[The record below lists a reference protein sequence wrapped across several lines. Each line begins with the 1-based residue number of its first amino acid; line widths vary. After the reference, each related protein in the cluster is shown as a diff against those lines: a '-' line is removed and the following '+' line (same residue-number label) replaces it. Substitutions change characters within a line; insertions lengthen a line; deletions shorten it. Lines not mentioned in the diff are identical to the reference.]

1 MTQTNQVNDMKK
13 VPIYRN
19 TGEYAREHG
28 ELELFRAS
36 NRANLECRAAIE
48 EAIGKNFDGMYLQ
61 KGAARPV
68 IQEFGAERVLYVLAN
83 TVQRKDWDGRFSRD
97 NKQWAQ
103 TVIIPADVV
112 MGTDRRIFCVVE
124 SHPAVL
130 DGFIHMAREEV
141 KAMQKEAAKESVH
154 EKLQK
159 PSRPSHSQH
168 TKKNPE
174 MEL

>member
-1 MTQTNQVNDMKK
+1 MTQINDMKK

-19 TGEYAREHG
+19 TGAYAHEHG
-28 ELELFRAS
+28 ELEQFRAS
-36 NRANLECRAAIE
+36 NRANMECRAAIE

-61 KGAARPV
+61 KGAAKPV

-83 TVQRKDWDGRFSRD
+83 TVQRKEWDGRFSRD

-103 TVIIPADVV
+103 TITIPADVV
-112 MGTDRRIFCVVE
+112 IGTDRRIYFVVE

-141 KAMQKEAAKESVH
+141 KAMQMEAAKESVH
-154 EKLQK
+154 AKLQK
-159 PSRPSHSQH
+159 PPRPSHSQH